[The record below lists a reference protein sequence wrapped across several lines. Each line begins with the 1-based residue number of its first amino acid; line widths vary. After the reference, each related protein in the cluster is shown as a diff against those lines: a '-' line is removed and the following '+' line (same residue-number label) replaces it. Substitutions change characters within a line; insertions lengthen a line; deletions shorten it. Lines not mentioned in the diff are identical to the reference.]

1 MKGRRSSGP
10 IRVMYVVPDLRVG
23 GAERHA
29 TLLLPLLDRERFT
42 PSLVCIGEE
51 GELFPDLAAGGVP
64 AVSLG
69 LTKRDAPKAIVGL
82 VREMR
87 RLRPEIVLTR
97 GYNAELLGR
106 VAAVIARVPHSVVW
120 VHNNSDIE
128 PRTKVRQ
135 SADRLLDRVT
145 TAYYGVAHGQIA
157 YMRDHLKYP
166 ASKIRVIYNGADPA
180 AHPYDP
186 AEVRDEHLAASFGI
200 TPAQFVVGIVAVL
213 RPEKDHETFLRAAAV
228 VANERPDVRFL
239 IVGDGPMRASLESLA
254 TALGIADAVVF
265 AGSRTDVNELLRLM
279 DVFVLSSYT
288 ECCPNSLLEAM
299 ANGRAAVCTA
309 VGGIP
314 EMIDEGVTGFLAPPR
329 DADALGQRIVDALS
343 DPEALAAMGRAARL
357 RLETTFSLAQSMD
370 AASWSLEETAGRVG
384 SRTARTQVARV
395 PVTLI
400 MDTLDVGGAERSLLN
415 MLATIDRERF
425 SPSVICLRSE
435 GSLATEFR
443 ERGIPVQVLS
453 GRGPS
458 HLGTLSALT
467 SALRAI
473 GTKVVLLFT
482 HRAPMAFG
490 RLAARRVGAA
500 TVIAVHGMGGG
511 VDGDPNLPPL
521 VRSSAILTD
530 VVVVLAASQLT
541 SMQNDEGFG
550 RSRWSTSRVV
560 QIPNGVVLPPAPT
573 AEDRARGRALLGIPS
588 DGVVA
593 GIVAALRPEKSHER
607 LIAAV
612 ARAGA
617 ERPNLRLVIIGGGPR
632 EAELKA
638 LAAASGIGDRI
649 HFLGSRPDVPELL
662 PGLDLL
668 CLTSYREALP
678 LSILE
683 GMAVGLPIVSTDV
696 GAISD
701 VVRDG
706 TDGFL
711 VGARDTEMLAQ
722 RIGRL
727 ADDPDLRSRMGMA
740 GRQRVA
746 ENFVLDDVARRYEAL
761 FNELGGAAG

>member
-1 MKGRRSSGP
+1 
-10 IRVMYVVPDLRVG
+10 MYVVPDLRVG

-29 TLLLPLLDRERFT
+29 TLLLPLLDRARFD

-64 AVSLG
+64 AISLG
-69 LTKRDAPKAIVGL
+69 LNKRDASKAIVGL

-135 SADRLLDRVT
+135 IADRVLDRVT
-145 TAYYGVAHGQIA
+145 TSYYGVAHGQIA

-180 AHPYDP
+180 AHPYDSTE
-186 AEVRDEHLAASFGI
+186 ARDEHLAASFGI
-200 TPAQFVVGIVAVL
+200 TPGQFVVGIVAVL

-228 VANERPDVRFL
+228 VAAERPDVRFL
-239 IVGDGPMRASLESLA
+239 IVGDGPIRAPLESLA
-254 TALGIADAVVF
+254 TALGIASAVVF
-265 AGSRTDVNELLRLM
+265 LGSRTDVNELLPLM

-309 VGGIP
+309 VGGVP
-314 EMIDEGVTGFLAPPR
+314 EMIEEGVTGFLAPPR
-329 DADALGQRIVDALS
+329 NPDALGQRILEALS

-370 AASWSLEETAGRVG
+370 AASHALEETAGRAGHALPNLPRV
-384 SRTARTQVARV
+384 TRV
-395 PVTLI
+395 PITLI

-435 GSLATEFR
+435 GSLATDFR
-443 ERGIPVQVLS
+443 ERGIPVQVVS
-453 GRGPS
+453 GHGPS
-458 HLGTLSALT
+458 HLGTLSALI
-467 SALRAI
+467 SALRALE
-473 GTKVVLLFT
+473 TRVVLLFT
-482 HRAPMAFG
+482 HRAPMALG

-511 VDGDPNLPPL
+511 VDGDPNLPPF

-530 VVVVLAASQLT
+530 VVVVLAASQLK
-541 SMQNDEGFG
+541 SMRDDEGFG

-560 QIPNGVVLPPAPT
+560 QIPNGVVLPSAPT

-607 LIAAV
+607 LIDAV

-617 ERPNLRLVIIGGGPR
+617 ERPNLRLAIIGGGPR
-632 EAELKA
+632 EAELKT

-649 HFLGSRPDVPELL
+649 HFLGSRPDVPDLL

-711 VGARDTEMLAQ
+711 VEARDTEMLAQ
-722 RIGRL
+722 CIGRL
-727 ADDPDLRSRMGMA
+727 ADDPQLRSRMGMA

-746 ENFVLDDVARRYEAL
+746 EHFLLEDVARRYEAL